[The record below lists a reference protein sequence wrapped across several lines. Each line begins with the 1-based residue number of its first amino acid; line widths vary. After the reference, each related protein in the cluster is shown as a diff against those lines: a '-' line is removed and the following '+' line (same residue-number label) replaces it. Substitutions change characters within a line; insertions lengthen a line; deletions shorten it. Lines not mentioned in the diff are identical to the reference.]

1 LADGRTDTI
10 TASTRSSN
18 PTSSTTVHTKPNAL
32 RHTLLFRT
40 PICLLELDR

>member
-10 TASTRSSN
+10 TASTRSSK
-18 PTSSTTVHTKPNAL
+18 PTSSTTVAVNPNAR

-40 PICLLELDR
+40 PICLLALDR